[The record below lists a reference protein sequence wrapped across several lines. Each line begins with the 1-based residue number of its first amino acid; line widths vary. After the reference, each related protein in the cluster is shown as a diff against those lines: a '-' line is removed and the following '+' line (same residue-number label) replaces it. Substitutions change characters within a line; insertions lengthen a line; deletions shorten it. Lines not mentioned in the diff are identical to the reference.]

1 METISSSSGI
11 RGSVESLIGGR
22 AENQDSYG
30 MSETRLGLLVV
41 VCDGMGGGPAGKTA
55 SSIATQSII
64 DYVSGAAP
72 DQNPLSV
79 LTDAVVSANEA
90 LLAAV
95 SQNPTFKGMGTTCVC
110 VLVAKKS
117 AYVVHVGDSRLYQ
130 LRGSNMVFRTADH
143 SYVGELV
150 RRGTMSEEEARN
162 SKYSNVI
169 TRAIGAAPE
178 ISPEVVEVPYKPGDR
193 FALMTDGI
201 WGSMP
206 QPALVKLLS
215 EKYQPAEIV
224 PEIAAHVDALGR
236 QKGGGHDNLTIA
248 IVDIPG
254 RRATIND
261 AAADRFAKNSA
272 KAAPSQRPVNH
283 SDDDTY
289 QLEEIHDELENDV
302 RRNNKWK
309 SVLMWALGI
318 AVAAC
323 IAVIIYL
330 LVIPDGNPKS
340 TPLPGD
346 NSEMKE
352 KVEQVQLAQKTE
364 KQPENQP
371 EQQQPQQLKSHLMQ
385 ALGQLK
391 SLRDYIPET
400 AENADHKA
408 KRTKIFDNVVKQL
421 TEASRI
427 CTDDAT
433 KAQIDELLQYL
444 EKNKNGIIQVDSK
457 RHLPTADSLKFL
469 DYCIG
474 ILQPYA
480 QQ

>member
-1 METISSSSGI
+1 METISSSSSI

-30 MSETRLGLLVV
+30 MSEIRLGMLFV

-64 DYVSGAAP
+64 DYVSGASP
-72 DQNPLSV
+72 EQNPLSV

-95 SQNPTFKGMGTTCVC
+95 AQNPALKGMGTTCVG
-110 VLVAKKS
+110 VLICKKN
-117 AYVVHVGDSRLYQ
+117 AYVVHVGDSRVYQ
-130 LRGSNMVFRTADH
+130 IRGNNMVFRTADH

-169 TRAIGAAPE
+169 TRALGAAPE
-178 ISPEVVEVPYKPGDR
+178 ISPEVQEVSFKPGDR

-206 QPALVKLLS
+206 EPALIKLLS
-215 EKYQPAEIV
+215 EKYQPAELV
-224 PEIAAHVDALGR
+224 PEIAAHVDAIGR

-261 AAADRFAKNSA
+261 TAAERFNKSA
-272 KAAPSQRPVNH
+272 KEITGSLHPVNH
-283 SDDDTY
+283 TEDDTY
-289 QLEEIHDELENDV
+289 QLEEIHEELD
-302 RRNNKWK
+302 RNVDHYNKWK
-309 SVLMWALGI
+309 GVLIWALGI
-318 AVAAC
+318 SVAVCVA
-323 IAVIIYL
+323 IIIYL
-330 LVIPDGNPKS
+330 LATPKLQS
-340 TPLPGD
+340 VPV
-346 NSEMKE
+346 SESGENMDHIKE
-352 KVEQVQLAQKTE
+352 KLAQI
-364 KQPENQP
+364 QQI
-371 EQQQPQQLKSHLMQ
+371 QQPQEQKQPQEVKSHLMI

-391 SLRDYIPET
+391 NLRDYKP
-400 AENADHKA
+400 AKDDHSDHKNI
-408 KRTKIFDNVVKQL
+408 RTKLFNNVVKQL
-421 TEASRI
+421 NEAYSV
-427 CTDDAT
+427 CKDDAT
-433 KAQIDELLQYL
+433 KDKIDELLQYL
-444 EKNKNGIIQVDSK
+444 EKNKNGIIYVD
-457 RHLPTADSLKFL
+457 PTWHHPTKDGLKFL
-469 DYCIG
+469 DHCIE
-474 ILQPYA
+474 ILKPYA

>member
-30 MSETRLGLLVV
+30 MSETRLGMLVV

-64 DYVSGAAP
+64 DYVSGGSP
-72 DQNPLSV
+72 EQNPLSV

-95 SQNPTFKGMGTTCVC
+95 AQNPALKGMGTTCVG
-110 VLVAKKS
+110 VLIGKKN
-117 AYVVHVGDSRLYQ
+117 AWVVHVGDSRVYQ
-130 LRGSNMVFRTADH
+130 IRGNNMVFRTADH

-178 ISPEVVEVPYKPGDR
+178 ISPEVQEVSYKPGDR

-206 QPALVKLLS
+206 EPTLVKLLS

-254 RRATIND
+254 RRASVND
-261 AAADRFAKNSA
+261 AAAERFNKSSNKTARSPK
-272 KAAPSQRPVNH
+272 PVNH

-289 QLEEIHDELENDV
+289 QLEEIHEELDRNIV
-302 RRNNKWK
+302 RDNKWK
-309 SVLMWALGI
+309 SLLMWALGI
-318 AVAAC
+318 AVAVC

-330 LVIPDGNPKS
+330 LVAPGTQPEPVS
-340 TPLPGD
+340 QSGD
-346 NSEMKE
+346 NVDHIKE
-352 KVEQVQLAQKTE
+352 KVVQIQQTQ
-364 KQPENQP
+364 QPQQTQQEL
-371 EQQQPQQLKSHLMQ
+371 QQPQQLKSHLMI

-391 SLRDYIPET
+391 NLRDYKPEKDDRS
-400 AENADHKA
+400 DHKSI
-408 KRTKIFDNVVKQL
+408 RTKLFDNVVKQL
-421 TEASRI
+421 NEASRI
-427 CTDDAT
+427 CKDEAT
-433 KAQIDELLQYL
+433 EGKIDELLQYL
-444 EKNKNGIIQVDSK
+444 EKNKSAIIYVD
-457 RHLPTADSLKFL
+457 PTWHHPTKDGLKFL
-469 DYCIG
+469 DHCIE
-474 ILQPYA
+474 ILKPYA